1 MPDCARWVQV
11 ATDLGR
17 ALGEVGNYPGARQQY
32 EHILNVSCK
41 TYGSDHPM
49 TIRPYAVTP
58 ASPLRIRSRQ
68 LARGANRLQLCGVMT
83 WAMGDLRRAK
93 EYIFQGYRL
102 SKKHQPSA
110 P

>member
-1 MPDCARWVQV
+1 MQV

-49 TIRPYAVTP
+49 TIRPYAVTL
-58 ASPLRIRSRQ
+58 PL
-68 LARGANRLQLCGVMT
+68 LANVLVNPCAARTGCSCA
-83 WAMGDLRRAK
+83 A
-93 EYIFQGYRL
+93 
-102 SKKHQPSA
+102 
-110 P
+110 

>member
-1 MPDCARWVQV
+1 MIRRNIETRWVQV

-49 TIRPYAVTP
+49 TIRPYAVTR
-58 ASPLRIRSRQ
+58 PLPCNAH
-68 LARGANRLQLCGVMT
+68 LLVNP
-83 WAMGDLRRAK
+83 RAA
-93 EYIFQGYRL
+93 QTGC
-102 SKKHQPSA
+102 SCA
-110 P
+110 A

>member
-1 MPDCARWVQV
+1 MQV

-49 TIRPYAVTP
+49 TIRPYAVTRP
-58 ASPLRIRSRQ
+58 LPCASARQ
-68 LARGANRLQLCGVMT
+68 PARGANRLQLCGVMT